1 MRQFQEYDCR
11 FPIANGLEH
20 IEQHTHLVVWAPDGE
35 AENNPLAL
43 KFTFHSQ
50 TVQPGIHISATTRGG
65 LWANY

>member
-20 IEQHTHLVVWAPDGE
+20 IEQHTPLVVWAPDGE

-43 KFTFHSQ
+43 KFTFHS
-50 TVQPGIHISATTRGG
+50 
-65 LWANY
+65 